1 MVQAQVGPHLP
12 SLESF
17 LERDFVLI
25 KWKRDCFGSILKVGW
40 CQKYLSLLLKKRNGV
55 SRYSS
60 VFPSWIFDYFDA
72 VKIEDDEERIDIY
85 LDEKK
90 LIPSEYANRGIIAYG
105 FTNAYVVQDFPIRGK
120 EVYLH
125 LRRRKWM
132 LTDCMS
138 SN

>member
-1 MVQAQVGPHLP
+1 MELA
-12 SLESF
+12 
-17 LERDFVLI
+17 D
-25 KWKRDCFGSILKVGW
+25 IL
-40 CQKYLSLLLKKRNGV
+40 RT
-55 SRYSS
+55 

-132 LTDCMS
+132 LTDTKEIVSCTYDIAHEGTRLTKEFVAFLKDT
-138 SN
+138 N